1 MYAGSIPT
9 PASSIRKFVPSVIS
23 RKITPFARMVKLV
36 DTRDL
41 KSLGP
46 KTPIPVRFRF
56 RAPPQ
61 HSENADSHMIV
72 YDLECEN
79 SHRFEGWFGSAGDYD
94 QQLAGKL
101 LSCPMCNS
109 GNVVRRPSASYVNTG
124 AVERPSRERPNPPDS
139 SSVNVPRQYANVAP
153 EIVAKVIEHIVK
165 NTEDVGN
172 RFPEEARKIYY
183 NEAPERHIRGTAS
196 ARDVASLR
204 DEGID
209 VVSLPVPPHLV
220 NKTH

>member
-1 MYAGSIPT
+1 
-9 PASSIRKFVPSVIS
+9 
-23 RKITPFARMVKLV
+23 
-36 DTRDL
+36 
-41 KSLGP
+41 
-46 KTPIPVRFRF
+46 
-56 RAPPQ
+56 
-61 HSENADSHMIV
+61 MIV

-79 SHRFEGWFGSAGDYD
+79 SHRFEGWFGSASDYD
-94 QQLAGKL
+94 QQLLGKL
-101 LSCPMCNS
+101 VSCPMCNS

-124 AVERPSRERPNPPDS
+124 AAERPSRARQKAPDS
-139 SSVNVPRQYANVAP
+139 EGAEGAEGVKLPRQYANVAP

-172 RFPEEARKIYY
+172 RFPEEARKIHY

-209 VVSLPVPPHLV
+209 VVSVPVPPHLA

>member
-1 MYAGSIPT
+1 
-9 PASSIRKFVPSVIS
+9 
-23 RKITPFARMVKLV
+23 
-36 DTRDL
+36 
-41 KSLGP
+41 
-46 KTPIPVRFRF
+46 
-56 RAPPQ
+56 
-61 HSENADSHMIV
+61 MIV

-79 SHRFEGWFGSAGDYD
+79 SHSFEGWFGSGDDYT

-124 AVERPSRERPNPPDS
+124 ATEKPAREKQKS
-139 SSVNVPRQYANVAP
+139 TSVSVPQQYANVPP

-172 RFPEEARKIYY
+172 RFPEEARKIHY
-183 NEAPERHIRGTAS
+183 NEAPERHIRGTAT
-196 ARDVASLR
+196 AKDVESLR

-209 VVSLPVPPHLV
+209 VVSLPVPPHLA

>member
-1 MYAGSIPT
+1 
-9 PASSIRKFVPSVIS
+9 
-23 RKITPFARMVKLV
+23 
-36 DTRDL
+36 
-41 KSLGP
+41 
-46 KTPIPVRFRF
+46 
-56 RAPPQ
+56 
-61 HSENADSHMIV
+61 MIV

-79 SHRFEGWFGSAGDYD
+79 SHRFEGWFGSADDYEK
-94 QQLAGKL
+94 QLVEKL

-124 AVERPSRERPNPPDS
+124 AVEKSSRENQQLPNAGL
-139 SSVNVPRQYANVAP
+139 PRQYANVPP
-153 EIVAKVIEHIVK
+153 EIVAQVIAHIVK

-172 RFPEEARKIYY
+172 QFPEEARKIHY

-196 ARDVASLR
+196 AKDVELLR

-209 VVSLPVPPHLV
+209 VMSLPLPAHLT